1 MILAVI
7 PHVKLSTNMV
17 LVLSIL
23 AEYVHQFKKTM
34 QSETLPAV
42 SFAQSRQLT
51 VDNGRDTEM
60 ECDHQTGTRAQ
71 L

>member
-23 AEYVHQFKKTM
+23 AEYVHQFEKTM

-42 SFAQSRQLT
+42 SFAQTTHNRQWS
-51 VDNGRDTEM
+51 GY
-60 ECDHQTGTRAQ
+60 
-71 L
+71 